1 MDKAE
6 YAFTVLRLSLLEN
19 FLLQNESFKKK
30 YLEDINLL
38 KFIIEKENQPDSEK
52 ILSLISN
59 YIASI
64 NQIPTK

>member
-59 YIASI
+59 HIASI
-64 NQIPTK
+64 DQTPTK

>member
-52 ILSLISN
+52 ILSLITN
-59 YIASI
+59 HIASI

>member
-64 NQIPTK
+64 DQTPTK